1 MTEELDDERES
12 RRALL
17 QLMETSALSPQTRRT
32 AELERRCSNLQEQ
45 LRASSGLVKSLS
57 QQIATFNTDCEAK
70 RKRIALLEMLLSD
83 HDAVVSSRYA
93 TSDSRLQA
101 AATCAPRPFPTLRGG
116 AGSGDGAGGDN
127 VSSAFMAWLKSMGG
141 KGQIGSSLA
150 S

>member
-1 MTEELDDERES
+1 
-12 RRALL
+12 
-17 QLMETSALSPQTRRT
+17 METSALSPQTRRT

-57 QQIATFNTDCEAK
+57 QEIATFNTDCEAK

-141 KGQIGSSLA
+141 KGQMGSSLA